1 VRAALAAAVVAG
13 ALIAVQGALL
23 GAMGERMHPF
33 VAATWVH
40 IAGLA
45 FAIVGVLVA
54 RLGLDVDAI
63 RQAPWG
69 LLAGVA
75 GMLLVTAIAIAV
87 GGLGLAS
94 TLATV
99 TGVQL
104 LFGFTI
110 EAMRTTDR
118 LAALD
123 PLRLVGAVLI
133 VAGIYLVVSRAP
145 ASA

>member
-1 VRAALAAAVVAG
+1 VRVAFAAAIVAG
-13 ALIAVQGALL
+13 VLIAIQGSLL

-45 FAIVGVLVA
+45 FALVGILAA
-54 RLGLDVDAI
+54 RLGLQVDAI

-75 GMLLVTAIAIAV
+75 GMLLVTAIVVAV
-87 GGLGLAS
+87 SGMGLAS

-110 EAMRTTDR
+110 EAVRATDR
-118 LAALD
+118 MAALD
-123 PLRLVGAVLI
+123 PLRLSGAALI
-133 VAGIYLVVSRAP
+133 VVGVYLVLSRAP

>member
-54 RLGLDVDAI
+54 RLGSRSTRSGRRRGACSPAS
-63 RQAPWG
+63 RACCWSPPSRSRS
-69 LLAGVA
+69 A
-75 GMLLVTAIAIAV
+75 
-87 GGLGLAS
+87 GLGLAS

-110 EAMRTTDR
+110 EAVRTTDR
-118 LAALD
+118 LARRSA
-123 PLRLVGAVLI
+123 PLVGAVLI